1 MTHSGLAIQLC
12 LQPTDPSSPILAL
25 VVSDLSLTAQNGL
38 LLATKSPGSSRSLTI
53 LRHEND
59 LTISSKH

>member
-12 LQPTDPSSPILAL
+12 LQPTDSSSPILAL
-25 VVSDLSLTAQNGL
+25 VVSDLSLTVQNG

-53 LRHEND
+53 LRDEND

>member
-12 LQPTDPSSPILAL
+12 LQPTDPSSILAL
-25 VVSDLSLTAQNGL
+25 VVSDLSLTVQNG

-53 LRHEND
+53 LQHEND